1 VVVRLIDVATVRRW
15 LREEGIASVLRIV
28 SARVA
33 DDFSRWDAFD
43 KTPRIASH
51 SRTGVIELMPI
62 SDGDTYAFKYVN
74 GHPLNPARGLQTVT
88 AFGVLAD
95 VATGYPMLLSEMTI
109 LTAIRTAA
117 VSAAVAALL
126 ARSDSDTMAMI
137 GTGSQAAFQ
146 ALAFRELL
154 GIRRLR
160 VWDTDPAALDT
171 FSAHARGLGFELY
184 QATSASDAA
193 TGADIITTCTA
204 DKRNARV
211 LDSVDVAPGV
221 HVNAVGGDCPGKTE
235 LDPAILERG
244 DVFVEYAPQT
254 RIEGEI
260 QHQAPDFPVT
270 EVWRVFRG
278 EAPGRTTE
286 EQITV
291 FDSVGFALADFSML
305 HVLAD
310 AAAAR
315 DLGTLIDL
323 TADPD
328 DPKDLFALVAPA
340 PVPTR

>member
-1 VVVRLIDVATVRRW
+1 MDDAPNRPLPVIREEENVAAELEEAQVACGGAIGDAPRLPHRGFAPFGAGRVEACCSRVRRRKGVAH
-15 LREEGIASVLRIV
+15 LVEERLVRS
-28 SARVA
+28 
-33 DDFSRWDAFD
+33 
-43 KTPRIASH
+43 P
-51 SRTGVIELMPI
+51 
-62 SDGDTYAFKYVN
+62 
-74 GHPLNPARGLQTVT
+74 
-88 AFGVLAD
+88 
-95 VATGYPMLLSEMTI
+95 
-109 LTAIRTAA
+109 
-117 VSAAVAALL
+117 AVAALL

-260 QHQAPDFPVT
+260 QHQTPDFPVT